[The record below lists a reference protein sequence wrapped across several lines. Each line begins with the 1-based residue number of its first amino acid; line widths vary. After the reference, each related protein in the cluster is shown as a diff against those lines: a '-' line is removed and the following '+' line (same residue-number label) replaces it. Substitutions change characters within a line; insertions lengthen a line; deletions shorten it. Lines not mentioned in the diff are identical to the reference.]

1 MKSSLKIILL
11 ALTMMALSGC
21 ISNIIRK
28 SESDRANEKL
38 MQLQTGMNQT
48 QVLSLMGNPYRR
60 EVYGNKEFLIY
71 ETDAYAS
78 SDMRFTPVYLE
89 DGKVIGWGSKY
100 YVDANTQKI
109 DADIRIRKK

>member
-1 MKSSLKIILL
+1 MKLLMRLILAVMLSLI
-11 ALTMMALSGC
+11 LSGC
-21 ISNIIRK
+21 ISNMIRK

-48 QVLSLMGNPYRR
+48 QVLSIMGNPYKR
-60 EVYGNKEFLIY
+60 EVYGNREFLIY

-78 SDMRFTPVYLE
+78 RDMRFTPVYLE

-100 YVDANTQKI
+100 YIDANTQKI